1 MNENIDYKFEKVMVI
16 DDTAE
21 DTYITSYVIKKS
33 NYSRE
38 ILKFDLATEAL
49 EYLQLNI
56 NNPSLLPEAIFVD
69 IYMPLMTGFEFLD
82 EYEKLPEDYK
92 SKCTVFVISSSFDER
107 DINRARS
114 NKNVKAYIE
123 KPLRRDFLGG
133 MK

>member
-1 MNENIDYKFEKVMVI
+1 VSENIEYKFERVMVI

-21 DTYITSYVIKKS
+21 DTYITSYVITKT

-56 NNPSLLPEAIFVD
+56 NNPSLLPEAVFVD

-82 EYEKLPEDYK
+82 EFEKLPEEYK

-123 KPLRRDFLGG
+123 KPLRRDFLEG

>member
-1 MNENIDYKFEKVMVI
+1 MSENIEYKFERVMVI

-21 DTYITSYVIKKS
+21 DTYITSYVITKT

-56 NNPSLLPEAIFVD
+56 NNPSLLPEAVFVD

-82 EYEKLPEDYK
+82 EFEKLPEEYK

-123 KPLRRDFLGG
+123 KPLRRDFLEG